1 MVICDPNKVDEKGC
15 HGAPDWVIEIVSL
28 SSRMRDYLQKAN
40 LYMNNGVREYWIV
53 DPVRE
58 VTVVYKCEEEGFPV
72 IYKFGESVKAG
83 IYEELEI
90 TIK

>member
-1 MVICDPNKVDEKGC
+1 M
-15 HGAPDWVIEIVSL
+15 
-28 SSRMRDYLQKAN
+28 
-40 LYMNNGVREYWIV
+40 
-53 DPVRE
+53 RE
-58 VTVVYKCEEEGFPV
+58 VTVVYKREEEGFPV

>member
-1 MVICDPNKVDEKGC
+1 MP
-15 HGAPDWVIEIVSL
+15 HQRPASAPRKPSGSL
-28 SSRMRDYLQKAN
+28 SWAPH
-40 LYMNNGVREYWIV
+40 VREYWIV
-53 DPVRE
+53 DPMRE
-58 VTVVYKCEEEGFPV
+58 VTVVYKREEEGFPV